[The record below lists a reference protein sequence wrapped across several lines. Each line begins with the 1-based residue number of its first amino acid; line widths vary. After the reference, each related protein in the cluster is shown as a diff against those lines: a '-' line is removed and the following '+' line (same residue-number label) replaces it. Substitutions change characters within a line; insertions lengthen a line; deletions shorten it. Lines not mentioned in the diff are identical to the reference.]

1 MRNPKVTFQEYTMN
15 QLYLPM
21 DFSDL
26 IPEHHVARVVSDVV
40 DGLDDDFF
48 VRAYEGGGRPAYHPK
63 MMTKIVLYAYTQRWF
78 SCRAMGQALKENLP
92 MMWLAAGQA
101 PNFRTINR
109 FRSERFQSLMEG
121 LYTEMTHLLIEEG
134 YVDMEAYFLDGTKI
148 EANANKYSFVWKKST
163 LSHEEKLQMKIDKTL
178 EAIQEAITLDTETL
192 KQEDATFERQRISR
206 KRLQDVVTKV
216 EKELDALDQAIAEAP
231 SKEEKRAHKEA
242 SKPLRKAYRSLTK
255 DHLPRLEKYE
265 EQMGLFG
272 ERNSFSK
279 TDPDATFM
287 RMKDDHMNNGQL
299 KAGYNWQVATQ
310 NQFILHY
317 TVHQHPTDIRCLIP
331 HYEHL
336 KATGLPLPNW
346 FIADAGYGSESN
358 YLYMEEQETVTSLI
372 PYITYRQEQKRSFP
386 KQTYH
391 PYNWWYDE
399 HEDVYWCPN
408 NRKVAFKAYRRRTD
422 RYGFKRDFK
431 IYECESCE
439 GCPFKADCTKAK
451 GNRQIHYN
459 PVYEE
464 LKAKEAAKL
473 HSERGATLYAQRK
486 TDVESVFGHAKQ
498 NLGFR
503 RFHLRGLEKVTVE
516 LGWLGLALNLRKMA
530 GKACH
535 YSLKTTTH
543 QKKGSRDQLKS
554 RLPFFILKAFGT
566 TPVFWQTLASFV
578 VHLKLT
584 SVFYQSE

>member
-255 DHLPRLEKYE
+255 
-265 EQMGLFG
+265 
-272 ERNSFSK
+272 
-279 TDPDATFM
+279 
-287 RMKDDHMNNGQL
+287 
-299 KAGYNWQVATQ
+299 
-310 NQFILHY
+310 
-317 TVHQHPTDIRCLIP
+317 
-331 HYEHL
+331 
-336 KATGLPLPNW
+336 
-346 FIADAGYGSESN
+346 
-358 YLYMEEQETVTSLI
+358 
-372 PYITYRQEQKRSFP
+372 
-386 KQTYH
+386 
-391 PYNWWYDE
+391 
-399 HEDVYWCPN
+399 
-408 NRKVAFKAYRRRTD
+408 
-422 RYGFKRDFK
+422 
-431 IYECESCE
+431 
-439 GCPFKADCTKAK
+439 
-451 GNRQIHYN
+451 
-459 PVYEE
+459 
-464 LKAKEAAKL
+464 
-473 HSERGATLYAQRK
+473 
-486 TDVESVFGHAKQ
+486 
-498 NLGFR
+498 
-503 RFHLRGLEKVTVE
+503 
-516 LGWLGLALNLRKMA
+516 
-530 GKACH
+530 
-535 YSLKTTTH
+535 
-543 QKKGSRDQLKS
+543 
-554 RLPFFILKAFGT
+554 
-566 TPVFWQTLASFV
+566 
-578 VHLKLT
+578 
-584 SVFYQSE
+584 